1 MNKGSTTVHKISKFL
16 RDEITYSNLKP
27 GQHIKE
33 ADISKKFNV
42 SRVPVR
48 EAFRLLQSEGYLEVR
63 LNKGCFVSKVS
74 HQYFIETSIIYRLLA
89 PVLLEKA
96 IPRYNKKT
104 YAKADEILN
113 KLEKSRDSQ
122 KSGYLQWDFAKIIY
136 SPSDMKYLLEVFDDI
151 YRHSIRLLNE
161 FFDDS
166 EHAGFKVTAHRHFMK
181 LCSQN
186 RKEEAINYWNDF
198 LEKIISQIM
207 LVKKIK
213 KEPIK
218 NNLYQK

>member
-1 MNKGSTTVHKISKFL
+1 MNKGSTTVQKISKFL
-16 RDEITYSNLKP
+16 RDEITYSILKP

-48 EAFRLLQSEGYLEVR
+48 ESFRLLQSEGYIEVR

-74 HQYFIETSIIYRLLA
+74 NQYFIETSIVYRLIA

-96 IPRYNKKT
+96 IPRYNEQT
-104 YAKADEILN
+104 YAKADKILN
-113 KLEKSRDSQ
+113 NLEKSRDSQ

-136 SPSDMKYLLEVFDDI
+136 SPSNMKYLLELFDDI

-161 FFDDS
+161 FFEND
-166 EHAGFKVTAHRHFMK
+166 EHEGYKVTAHRHFMK

-186 RKEEAINYWNDF
+186 RKEEAINYWSDF
-198 LEKIISQIM
+198 LDKIISQIM

-213 KEPIK
+213 TEPIK
-218 NNLYQK
+218 YNFHKK